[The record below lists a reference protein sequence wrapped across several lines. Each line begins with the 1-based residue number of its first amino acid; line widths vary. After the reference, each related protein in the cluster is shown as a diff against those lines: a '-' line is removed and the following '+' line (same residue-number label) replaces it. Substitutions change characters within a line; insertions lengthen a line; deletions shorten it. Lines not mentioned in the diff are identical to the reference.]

1 MYLRSRTLKFPNSR
15 DKATDTVSDGSIY
28 LSMVQLSA
36 LWLLP
41 HRVSELVSWVQSS
54 LSPAPSL
61 IDDMQRRRN
70 VMPIVHNNEVN
81 RNLPIFG
88 RSIGDQGVCID

>member
-1 MYLRSRTLKFPNSR
+1 MYLRSRTLKLPNSR

-41 HRVSELVSWVQSS
+41 HRVSELGPIVS
-54 LSPAPSL
+54 LSSPVF
-61 IDDMQRRRN
+61 N
-70 VMPIVHNNEVN
+70 
-81 RNLPIFG
+81 
-88 RSIGDQGVCID
+88 